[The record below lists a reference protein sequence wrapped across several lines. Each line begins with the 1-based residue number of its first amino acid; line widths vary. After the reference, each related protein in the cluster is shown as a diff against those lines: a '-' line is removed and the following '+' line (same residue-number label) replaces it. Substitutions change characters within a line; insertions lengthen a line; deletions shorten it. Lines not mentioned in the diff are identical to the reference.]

1 MWCTFLSVVDPGT
14 NSSGP
19 GAIPFSGSR
28 LRLVGLDV
36 VQHDAQRSPPVV
48 RAHGARSGSRNGDR
62 GGDTVEIDFRNVAR
76 EMRLASHTD
85 VSPGAALSPYHAAR
99 AEATRPVRTTPAV
112 TPMDKARVSRLVAGK
127 VEQRREAARP
137 VQQHDRLHSHAPR
150 RAESGVH
157 ELDLLAAD
165 ARFRFASHVARHL
178 EGGKAAI
185 LRPER
190 RDLLVA
196 GAVREGI
203 LPFDAN
209 LVIALVQDATRR
221 GDLVTPAMI
230 QPPSTDGATIA
241 YNDGIRDYLIAV
253 VSSMR
258 VAALLPLIRS
268 AGPEA
273 SSPRARETTAFAQA
287 IVAVLLAALLLIGM
301 VATLG
306 A

>member
-1 MWCTFLSVVDPGT
+1 
-14 NSSGP
+14 
-19 GAIPFSGSR
+19 
-28 LRLVGLDV
+28 
-36 VQHDAQRSPPVV
+36 
-48 RAHGARSGSRNGDR
+48 
-62 GGDTVEIDFRNVAR
+62 
-76 EMRLASHTD
+76 MRLASHTD

-99 AEATRPVRTTPAV
+99 AEATRPVLTTPAV

-127 VEQRREAARP
+127 VEQRRETARP
-137 VQQHDRLHSHAPR
+137 ISPSISPNERVHSHAPR

>member
-1 MWCTFLSVVDPGT
+1 
-14 NSSGP
+14 
-19 GAIPFSGSR
+19 
-28 LRLVGLDV
+28 
-36 VQHDAQRSPPVV
+36 
-48 RAHGARSGSRNGDR
+48 
-62 GGDTVEIDFRNVAR
+62 
-76 EMRLASHTD
+76 MRLASHTD
-85 VSPGAALSPYHAAR
+85 VSPDAALSPYHAAR
-99 AEATRPVRTTPAV
+99 AEATRPVLNTSAV

-137 VQQHDRLHSHAPR
+137 VSSTISPSISPHESAHSHALG
-150 RAESGVH
+150 RAESGVR

-165 ARFRFASHVARHL
+165 ARFRFASQVARHL

-258 VAALLPLIRS
+258 VATLLPLIRS

-273 SSPRARETTAFAQA
+273 SSPRAPETTAFAQA